1 MATDL
6 IRDILTRVQDQLL
19 QRLGVPD
26 ELIDILTVVDK
37 EVRHEYGGERHY
49 IAKTCEED
57 LAHAA
62 QRNNAIR
69 RSWKNNEPITLIAQ
83 RHGISRQRVWQII
96 RG

>member
-6 IRDILTRVQDQLL
+6 IRDILTRVQDRLM

-37 EVRHEYGGERHY
+37 DIRHEYGGERHY
-49 IAKTCEED
+49 IAKTCEAD

-62 QRNNAIR
+62 KRDNTIR
-69 RSWKNNEPITLIAQ
+69 ESWKNNEPVALIAQ
-83 RHGISRQRVWQII
+83 RHGITRQRVWQII